1 MTKMSERLDIIE
13 KIKKIPYRN
22 FEILDDLIKIIKKII
37 EGKREIMYS
46 DIINLIIREGYLG
59 ENYKQIIIW
68 CNYKI
73 RLGKYFVEI

>member
-1 MTKMSERLDIIE
+1 MSERLDIIE
-13 KIKKIPYRN
+13 KIKKIPSRN
-22 FEILDDLIKIIKKII
+22 FEMLDDLIKIIKKII

-46 DIINLIIREGYLG
+46 DIINLIIREGYIG